1 MSLKSVAEG
10 KSGKH
15 WREYL
20 VVSNRMVQGAE
31 IDGRLPRPSG
41 RMVRS
46 ERFKYCVYTE
56 GERRESL
63 VEMERDPR

>member
-1 MSLKSVAEG
+1 
-10 KSGKH
+10 
-15 WREYL
+15 
-20 VVSNRMVQGAE
+20 MVQGAE